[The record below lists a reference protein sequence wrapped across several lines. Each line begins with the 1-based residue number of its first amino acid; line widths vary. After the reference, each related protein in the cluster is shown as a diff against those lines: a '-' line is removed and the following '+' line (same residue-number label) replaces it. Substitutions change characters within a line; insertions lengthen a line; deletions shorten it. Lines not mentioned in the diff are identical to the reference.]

1 MLTTAQVWAI
11 LLIHLG
17 IILVV
22 TAYYTVT
29 AALLPGLSK
38 RAATRFGQR
47 PWLAALVGV
56 LISLPWVVVALGMM
70 GRGGPV
76 AGIGSVIGL
85 AWLFCGLIGGGGLAL
100 HIGRGG
106 DARPPSQATI
116 RGGLLIT
123 LSWMLPLIGWFF
135 VLPLS
140 IATGVGCL
148 LLGMLPRKP
157 ATVEFTGAFGGRGA
171 GGGDG
176 GDPQPGL
183 AMFDDGR

>member
-11 LLIHLG
+11 LLIHVG

-29 AALLPGLSK
+29 AALLPGLSE
-38 RAATRFGQR
+38 RAAARFGQR

-85 AWLFCGLIGGGGLAL
+85 LWILCGLVGGGGLAL
-100 HIGRGG
+100 HVGRGG
-106 DARPPSQATI
+106 DDRRPSHATI

-123 LSWMLPLIGWFF
+123 LAWMLPLIGWFF

-140 IATGVGCL
+140 IATGIGCL
-148 LLGMLPRKP
+148 LLGMLPRRP
-157 ATVEFTGAFGGRGA
+157 AAVEFTGAFGGGA
-171 GGGDG
+171 GGGG
-176 GDPQPGL
+176 GQPGL
-183 AMFDDGR
+183 AMFDEGRSS